1 MKKKILKKT
10 RAGLRPGF
18 RLKIWTAL
26 ALLMLPLSVW
36 ADDAL
41 LVYTEGEVDVDHG
54 YGKREMAFIGDPVRT
69 GESVITGATGFAEL
83 ERGSSTSITVQPDTI
98 FTLEQTAS
106 EGEEREVMRCTLGSV
121 AYRFQMIRGKEPY
134 LVTPSAA
141 AGVRGTEV
149 TVTAADDGS
158 SLFVVQSGSVEVE
171 AQGSTVTLEA
181 DEGVEVRPGEAPG
194 EKFEVK
200 RGGIDYSQ
208 WREARREAFI
218 EDPVAAALALER
230 RFNSLVAKVEEL
242 TPIYVESKRWLEHER
257 EQMKEIE
264 LEKGTEAK
272 WAYYQENVFPLEV
285 EAHNAFVTLR
295 YWSKSA
301 FSLRRYVLG
310 RMYLSLKTTY
320 IDDLENPNFRG
331 FLAIYQKILS
341 TYEEKIIPQLSNR
354 DLI

>member
-1 MKKKILKKT
+1 MMKKKTILDART
-10 RAGLRPGF
+10 GLRAG
-18 RLKIWTAL
+18 IIAAL
-26 ALLMLPLSVW
+26 AMLMLPLAAW

-41 LVYTEGEVDVDHG
+41 FVYTEGEVDVDHG
-54 YGKREMAFIGDPVRT
+54 YGKREMAIIGDPVRT

-121 AYRFQMIRGKEPY
+121 AYRFHMIRGKEPY

-181 DEGVEVRPGEAPG
+181 DEGIEVRPGEAPG

-200 RGGIDYSQ
+200 RGGIDYSE

-218 EDPVAAALALER
+218 EDPAAAALALER

-242 TPIYVESKRWLEHER
+242 APIYAESKRWLEYER
-257 EQMKEIE
+257 GQMKEIE
-264 LEKGTEAK
+264 IEKGTEAK

-285 EAHNAFVTLR
+285 ESHNAFITLK
-295 YWSKSA
+295 YWARSA
-301 FSLRRYVLG
+301 LSLRRFVIG
-310 RMYLSLKTTY
+310 RMYVSLKSSY
-320 IDDLENPNFRG
+320 IDDLENPNFLE
-331 FLAIYQKILS
+331 FLNLYNRILS
-341 TYEEKIIPQLSNR
+341 AYEEKIISRLT
-354 DLI
+354 DAELI

>member
-1 MKKKILKKT
+1 MKKKKLKKART
-10 RAGLRPGF
+10 GLRPGF
-18 RLKIWTAL
+18 CMKMWVAL

-54 YGKREMAFIGDPVRT
+54 YGKREMAFIGDPVLT
-69 GESVITGATGFAEL
+69 GESVITGPTGYAEL
-83 ERGSSTSITVQPDTI
+83 ERGQSTSITVQPDTI

-121 AYRFQMIRGKEPY
+121 SYRFQMMRGREPY

-141 AGVRGTEV
+141 AGIRGTEV

-242 TPIYVESKRWLEHER
+242 TPIYVESKRWLDYER
-257 EQMKEIE
+257 EQMKEVE
-264 LEKGTEAK
+264 QEKGVEARK
-272 WAYYQENVFPLEV
+272 EYYREKVSPLEI
-285 EAHNAFVTLR
+285 ESHNAFVTLR
-295 YWSKSA
+295 YWARTSL
-301 FSLRRYVLG
+301 SLRRYVLG
-310 RMYLSLKTTY
+310 RMYMSLKSSY
-320 IDDLENPNFRG
+320 ISDLENPKYRE
-331 FLAIYQKILS
+331 FLEVYQRILDV
-341 TYEEKIIPQLSNR
+341 YEEKVVPPLTDA

>member
-1 MKKKILKKT
+1 MMKKKTILDART
-10 RAGLRPGF
+10 GMRAG
-18 RLKIWTAL
+18 IIAAL
-26 ALLMLPLSVW
+26 ALLMLPLAAW

-41 LVYTEGEVDVDHG
+41 FVYTEGEVDVDHG
-54 YGKREMAFIGDPVRT
+54 YGKREMAIIGDPIRT

-208 WREARREAFI
+208 WREARRKAFI

-242 TPIYVESKRWLEHER
+242 TPIYVESKRWLEYEL
-257 EQMKEIE
+257 EQMKEVEI
-264 LEKGTEAK
+264 EKGVEARK
-272 WAYYQENVFPLEV
+272 EYYREKVFPLRIEN
-285 EAHNAFVTLR
+285 HNAFVTLR
-295 YWSKSA
+295 YWASSA
-301 FSLRRYVLG
+301 LSLRRYVLG
-310 RMYLSLKTTY
+310 RMYMSLKSSY
-320 IDDLENPNFRG
+320 ISDLDDPNFQE
-331 FLAIYQKILS
+331 FLDVYRRILDV
-341 TYEEKIIPQLSNR
+341 YEKKVVPPLTDA